1 MLPPL
6 ADIRPREIFEQGDD
20 CTTPITIP
28 IMRISPPSIPLS
40 SDSRMTQ
47 IRKTA
52 VGRSFSPGPQN
63 YRSKWSSPLD
73 DIDLDDDSTPS
84 PLPSRLFGSSQSR
97 RCTVASHSPSSQ
109 AFQREENVH
118 NTSTMSQGSSTLR
131 PSPARKVFTLISPTK
146 FRSCPI
152 SPSISEH
159 YTPPML
165 LQNMDTL
172 GIEPMDEKNPLLI
185 VDFFRE
191 VLLISGLL
199 EARDKIADKKGI
211 PGYQTVLEN
220 WVKKKALG
228 PIPSNLATLHLGH
241 KVRINI
247 F

>member
-1 MLPPL
+1 
-6 ADIRPREIFEQGDD
+6 
-20 CTTPITIP
+20 
-28 IMRISPPSIPLS
+28 MRISAPSIALY
-40 SDSRMTQ
+40 SDFQMTL

-52 VGRSFSPGPQN
+52 VRRSLSPGLQS
-63 YRSKWSSPLD
+63 YRSKSSRGSSPLD
-73 DIDLDDDSTPS
+73 DIDLDDDSTSP
-84 PLPSRLFGSSQSR
+84 PLPSRLFGSSQSL
-97 RCTVASHSPSSQ
+97 RCTVTSPSPSSQ
-109 AFQREENVH
+109 ALREKNVR
-118 NTSTMSQGSSTLR
+118 NISTTLQGSSTLR
-131 PSPARKVFTLISPTK
+131 PSPARKVFTLVSPTK
-146 FRSCPI
+146 FRSHSI

-165 LQNMDTL
+165 LQNMDAL

-191 VLLISGLL
+191 VILISGLL
-199 EARDKIADKKGI
+199 ESRDKIADKRGI

-228 PIPSNLATLHLGH
+228 PIPSHLATLHLGH